1 MNLNLT
7 TTTRIGLNVVA
18 LLGGIVA
25 LRLGE
30 SIFIPLVI
38 SLLLATILWP
48 SAHRLNTFYRLPW
61 PVACVGAVMV
71 LVILNLIVM
80 GGFVFAV
87 PRLLQDVP
95 QDPAKQ
101 QELYD
106 KFRIRLE
113 QVSPAPLDPQY
124 FPERAEDSE
133 AFQYV
138 RKTLQGT
145 YITDALVKAAGYVAN
160 WAWQFVLI
168 LFIILFLLME

>member
-1 MNLNLT
+1 MYVAPGCVIMRRPPGPGTAEGSRMNFNLT

-48 SAHRLNTFYRLPW
+48 SAHRLNTFSRLVW

-87 PRLLQDVP
+87 PRLLQDLP
-95 QDPAKQ
+95 QDAARQ
-101 QELYD
+101 QEL
-106 KFRIRLE
+106 
-113 QVSPAPLDPQY
+113 
-124 FPERAEDSE
+124 
-133 AFQYV
+133 
-138 RKTLQGT
+138 
-145 YITDALVKAAGYVAN
+145 
-160 WAWQFVLI
+160 
-168 LFIILFLLME
+168 